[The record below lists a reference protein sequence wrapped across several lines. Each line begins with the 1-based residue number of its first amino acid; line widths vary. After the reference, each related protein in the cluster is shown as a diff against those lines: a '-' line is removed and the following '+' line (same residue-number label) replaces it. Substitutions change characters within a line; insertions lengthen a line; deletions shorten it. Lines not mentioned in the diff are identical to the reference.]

1 MIYALKT
8 GVDFI
13 LHLSGEH
20 AYSFYSTPQNAYRL
34 PAIHRHRMAIME
46 LLDGALN
53 ILVCTLKRVITMDGA
68 YATFAGA
75 KSWLLR
81 NLGL

>member
-20 AYSFYSTPQNAYRL
+20 AYSLYSTPQNAYRL
-34 PAIHRHRMAIME
+34 PAKHRHRMAMTE
-46 LLDGALN
+46 FLGGALN
-53 ILVCTLKRVITMDGA
+53 ILVCTLKRV
-68 YATFAGA
+68 
-75 KSWLLR
+75 LLR
-81 NLGL
+81 NL